1 MRHPR
6 VLVIAHAALVLM
18 ATRTSLAQ
26 PAPTFD
32 DVPYATVLSDTGQ
45 PQTLHMDIYLPPGAS
60 DPTPLVIW
68 VHGGGWQAG
77 TYQTAPALALPL
89 LQNGIAVASVQ
100 YRLSGTAIFPAQ
112 IHDVKGAVRFLR
124 ANAATYNL
132 DSARFAAWGTS
143 AGGHLVALLG
153 ASAGVPAAEG
163 DTGGNSGVSSRVQAV
178 VDYFGPTDI
187 LNMQLDVTTP
197 PGSAFDHDSPA
208 SPESR
213 LIGFDGPGEGIG
225 VLRANQNNPAPPF
238 PEKIE
243 LVTLANPVEHVTPD
257 DPPFFIAHGTN
268 DVVVPIAQ
276 STRLNSA
283 LSAAAVE
290 VSFSAVAGAGHGP
303 LGVATDQAART
314 FILQR
319 FATLAPPLPGDLNCD
334 GAVDFF
340 DIDLFLSALF
350 QPLVYNTLE
359 PDCEMIR
366 GDMNGDDRLDF
377 FDVDGF
383 VAALFL

>member
-1 MRHPR
+1 MRHARFPLMAR
-6 VLVIAHAALVLM
+6 AALVL
-18 ATRTSLAQ
+18 AAAQTLLAQ
-26 PAPTFD
+26 PTPTFN
-32 DVPYATVLSDTGQ
+32 DVQFATVLSDAGD
-45 PQTLHMDIYLPPGAS
+45 PLALRMDIYTPPGATN
-60 DPTPLVIW
+60 PTPLVIW
-68 VHGGGWQAG
+68 VHGGGWQGG
-77 TYQTAPALALPL
+77 TYQTAPGLALPL

-132 DSARFAAWGTS
+132 DPSRFAAWGTS

-153 ASAGVPAAEG
+153 TSGGVSAAEG
-163 DTGGNSGVSSRVQAV
+163 DTGGNTGVSSRVQAV
-178 VDYFGPTDI
+178 VDFFGPTDL

-197 PGSAFDHDSPA
+197 PGSAIDHDSPA

-213 LIGFDGPGEGIG
+213 LIGFDDPGQGIG
-225 VLRANQNNPAPPF
+225 VLRANQSNPAPPF

-243 LVTLANPVEHVTPD
+243 LITLANPVEHVTPD
-257 DPPFFIAHGTN
+257 DPPFFTAHGTN

-276 STRLNSA
+276 STRLHSA
-283 LSAAAVE
+283 LSAATVD
-290 VSFSAVAGAGHGP
+290 VSLTAVAGAGHGP
-303 LGVATDQAART
+303 LGTATEQAART

-319 FATLAPPLPGDLNCD
+319 FATIAPPLPGDMNCD

-340 DIDLFLSALF
+340 DIDLFLTALF
-350 QPLVYNTLE
+350 QPLVYNTLQ
-359 PDCEMIR
+359 PDCDMIR

-383 VAALFL
+383 VAALFF